1 MASTPPK
8 PVRSPSY
15 PSLALPDAIAAVR
28 KIEGVYRLSPLD
40 RESAA
45 KFVGYSSLSGPANQ
59 ALASLAQYGFV
70 ERAGKGEMRV
80 TERARALLYP
90 DSDAERAQLILASA
104 FEPQLFRDLQERWPN
119 MKPPEEGVISYLN
132 RQGFNQSA
140 IRIAARAY
148 LQTLSYLEETGVSD
162 SNGPTQSAHPDTPA
176 TPQPSEFSMPTPLSV
191 PQTDIPTATPLSS
204 VRVEPESAKLNRIN
218 MNVQG
223 TRVHLEALLDRK
235 GIAALKRKLSSLE
248 ALLEEDEDE
257 YESVEPYDEDR
268 DPRD

>member
-1 MASTPPK
+1 MASAPPK

-15 PSLALPDAIAAVR
+15 PSISLPDAIAAVR

-59 ALASLAQYGFV
+59 ALSSLAQYGLV

-80 TERARALLYP
+80 TDRARALLYP
-90 DSDAERAQLILASA
+90 DSDSERAHLVLAAA
-104 FEPQLFRDLQERWPN
+104 FEPPLFRDMQDRWPN
-119 MKPPEEGVISYLN
+119 MKPPEDGVISYLN

-140 IRIAARAY
+140 IRTAARAY
-148 LQTLSYLEETGVSD
+148 LQTLSYLEEAGVSD
-162 SNGPTQSAHPDTPA
+162 SNGPDSAAYPDTPP
-176 TPQPSEFSMPTPLSV
+176 TPQSSELHVQQPLSNYQPEGLTSPAV
-191 PQTDIPTATPLSS
+191 TPARSQ
-204 VRVEPESAKLNRIN
+204 PDAAKLNRIN

-223 TRVHLEALLDRK
+223 ARVHLEALLDRK
-235 GIAALKRKLSSLE
+235 GIATLKRKLASLE

-257 YESVEPYDEDR
+257 FAAPDAEDL